1 MKAKLYII
9 FFLVSLCF
17 PSYAQLSDGKY
28 KIVGYRTLIS
38 GETKDN
44 NVFTSE
50 ALLRVADLCK
60 VAVLRID
67 GFAVHTFV
75 LDSPIIQDGNY
86 VYKAKEYFTN
96 TPTTI
101 IYIPMIENGVK
112 LNGGMLMHI
121 KSDTYTDVFAITKEE

>member
-9 FFLVSLCF
+9 FFLICLCL
-17 PSYAQLSDGKY
+17 PSYAQLTDGKY
-28 KIVGYRTLIS
+28 RVVGYRTLVN

-50 ALLRVADLCK
+50 ALLRVAEDCK

-101 IYIPMIENGVK
+101 VYIPMVENGVK